1 MRNVIN
7 FRALKSLE
15 NCSLMSSFRPKQIMV
30 NQKISEE
37 LCVMALK
44 GDAKFNGKLTR
55 GLRNDIRNMAN
66 FHGSS

>member
-1 MRNVIN
+1 
-7 FRALKSLE
+7 
-15 NCSLMSSFRPKQIMV
+15 MV

-55 GLRNDIRNMAN
+55 GLRNDIRNMVN
-66 FHGSS
+66 FHGSSWKSEN